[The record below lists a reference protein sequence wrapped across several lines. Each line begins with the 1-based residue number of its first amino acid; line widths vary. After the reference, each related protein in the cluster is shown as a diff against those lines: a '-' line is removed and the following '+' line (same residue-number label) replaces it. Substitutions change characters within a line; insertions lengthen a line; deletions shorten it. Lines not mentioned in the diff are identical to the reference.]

1 MVAPDAAGS
10 YPFHCEIHGGMTS
23 MLTVS

>member
-10 YPFHCEIHGGMTS
+10 YTFHCEIHGGMTS